1 MNRIN
6 YHHLMYFWSV
16 AREGS
21 VSRACARLGLAQP
34 TISGQLRELERNLGV
49 KLFDRAGRGLELT
62 ETGQEVYRYAD
73 EIFALGREMEGMLAG
88 RPTGRPSRL
97 QVGVAGALPELV
109 AYRVLEPALRLPEP
123 VEVVCHEAP
132 LDRLLTQ
139 LALHELDVVLADAP
153 ISPAVRVRVFPH
165 LLGECG
171 VSFCAAERP
180 AAELRPGFPRSLD
193 GAPFLLPPEGSSLRR
208 ALDGWFAAQ
217 GIRPRV
223 CGEFGDSAL
232 LKTFGQAGA
241 GVFAV
246 PSASEAENLRQYR
259 VRVVGR
265 VDSLLLR
272 FYLITVERR
281 LRHPAVAAISEA
293 ARRQVF
299 G

>member
-1 MNRIN
+1 MDWLN
-6 YHHLMYFWSV
+6 YHHLLYFWSV
-16 AREGS
+16 AREGTIA
-21 VSRACARLGLAQP
+21 RACGRLGVAQP
-34 TISGQLRELERNLGV
+34 TVSGQIRALERSLGAR
-49 KLFDRAGRGLELT
+49 LFDRVGRNLVLT
-62 ETGQEVYRYAD
+62 ETGRQVYRYAD
-73 EIFALGREMEGMLAG
+73 EIFALGRELQDAVKGGLAG
-88 RPTGRPSRL
+88 QPLRL
-97 QVGVAGALPELV
+97 SVGIAEGVPDLL
-109 AYRVLEPALRLPEP
+109 AYRILQPALELPQPAYLVCQRGAPERL
-123 VEVVCHEAP
+123 AA
-132 LDRLLTQ
+132 Q
-139 LALHELDVVLADAP
+139 LALHELDVLLADAP
-153 ISPAVRVRVFPH
+153 INPAVRVRVFPH

-171 VSFCAAERP
+171 VSFCAAPRP

-193 GAPFLLPPEGSSLRR
+193 GAPFLLPPEGASLRR
-208 ALDGWFAAQ
+208 ALDGWFEAQ

-272 FYLITVERR
+272 FYVITVERR